1 MKAALQRL
9 QKRAHGD
16 RGFTLIELL
25 VVVVIIGVLVAIAI
39 PVYMNYREGAADK
52 SAQADVRG
60 AITAV
65 ESFYTTKGNQYPASA
80 TSKTASFPLDSAKPN
95 EERVA
100 ISGNTT
106 LSYVKSSDGKS
117 YLICAKNSGGSGA
130 IYKYDSTKGGSVETA
145 TGTTVNFSTC
155 AVS

>member
-1 MKAALQRL
+1 MNATLRRL

-52 SAQADVRG
+52 SAQSDVRG

-65 ESFYTTKGNQYPASA
+65 ESFYTTKGNVYPADTA
-80 TSKTASFPLDSAKPN
+80 TKSKTASFPLDATKPA

-100 ISGNTT
+100 VSTGTT
-106 LSYVKSSDGKS
+106 LTYIKSSDGKS
-117 YLICAKNSGGSGA
+117 YTICANNGGGSGA
-130 IYKYDSTKGGSVETA
+130 VYIYKSAEGGAVKAA
-145 TGTTVNFSTC
+145 TGTVNIATC
-155 AVS
+155 A